1 MAFNI
6 ELHSTPN
13 SNIKFTVALPVYNSK
28 KIAWISLES
37 LIRQENIDFDWEL
50 IVYEEIHSESVCPQ
64 ILEDYK
70 SKLIEKNCKRIL
82 YITQNEKPS
91 LIQKWM
97 EISKNVSST
106 SEAFMLQAAD
116 CYSPKGRLKISYDK
130 IVMEDYDWYDQKK
143 GYFYSFNSGMV
154 VLYNY
159 NGLTN
164 LNMCL
169 KTKYIKT
176 LPYSDLQRGIDG
188 YIYNHMLAKIGG
200 DAKHFKDNEL
210 YTDSIDTHGLNN
222 ISKNRETFFKTK
234 SHIFTITNLT
244 IKDLGLDELVT
255 ERLIGL
261 TKSNEGNPSVAVINV
276 TEDKKV
282 DQKLPISGKTRK
294 ILPKKSEGTQVQS
307 NQTNIVPNKVMKP
320 TTKTYTNSK
329 MNYSAG
335 KINK

>member
-1 MAFNI
+1 MAFNL

-13 SNIKFTVALPVYNSK
+13 SDIKLTVALPIYNSK

-70 SKLIEKNCKRIL
+70 KQLIDKNCKRIL

-91 LIQKWM
+91 LIQKWI
-97 EISKNVSST
+97 EISKNVSPT
-106 SEAFMLQAAD
+106 SEAFMLHAAD
-116 CYSPKGRLKISYDK
+116 CYSPKERLKISYDK
-130 IVMEDYDWYDQKK
+130 IVSENYDWYDQKK
-143 GYFYSFNSGMV
+143 GYFYSFNSGIV

-188 YIYNHMLAKIGG
+188 YIYNHMLGKIGG
-200 DAKHFKDNEL
+200 DAKHYKDNVL

-234 SHIFTITNLT
+234 SHIFTITNLN
-244 IKDLGLDELVT
+244 INELGLDQQIVNRIT
-255 ERLIGL
+255 SL
-261 TKSNEGNPSVAVINV
+261 TKVDEVPTQVVLENIVSVELPL
-276 TEDKKV
+276 T
-282 DQKLPISGKTRK
+282 KLPISGK
-294 ILPKKSEGTQVQS
+294 PKKITPKQAQS
-307 NQTNIVPNKVMKP
+307 NQIDTNHNQIVPNKVIKP

-335 KINK
+335 KISK